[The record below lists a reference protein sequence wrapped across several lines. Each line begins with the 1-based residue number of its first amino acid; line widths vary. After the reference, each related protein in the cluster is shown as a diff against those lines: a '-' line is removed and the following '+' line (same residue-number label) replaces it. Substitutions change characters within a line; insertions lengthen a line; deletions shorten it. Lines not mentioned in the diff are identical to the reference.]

1 MFVSAFYSVIIVVIE
16 FYPVRPQKVSV
27 STVAVADLE
36 FPKLTLCS
44 PAYFSKQRWLGAR
57 YKLHSYEYY
66 IQFAFRL
73 VQYDLDDPNDAVAN
87 YLILSLQVDQMSPAL
102 SVRSSLK

>member
-44 PAYFSKQRWLGAR
+44 PAYFSKQRWLGAE
-57 YKLHSYEYY
+57 YDHSYEYY

-73 VQYDLDDPNDAVAN
+73 AQYDLDDPNDAVAN

>member
-44 PAYFSKQRWLGAR
+44 PAYFSKQRWLGAG

-66 IQFAFRL
+66 IFNL
-73 VQYDLDDPNDAVAN
+73 
-87 YLILSLQVDQMSPAL
+87 LSDWFNMIWTIQMTLLPTTSSYHSRWTRCRPHSP
-102 SVRSSLK
+102 